1 MTPSS
6 VAACI
11 TGWTIRNASASC
23 LFCALW
29 CPRPVKRSPTRY
41 HALSSNCVC
50 PTGQRGSSVPRAL
63 PRPSNGPVRWSRW
76 THSNWIPRWLRKQ
89 RAFSSNN
96 AKMSRLCKA
105 LSWPTCC
112 GPAVNRDLPATTAR
126 PHWVSQLGDA
136 RRGKFVGNLMAFG
149 RALRRAGLPV
159 DAARMALAQQAL
171 MRIGPV
177 NKVDVASALECVL
190 VNRHQDRDVFREM
203 FQAFFKDPELA
214 HRLLAHTVP
223 QSAAP
228 KKNQPRPR
236 ALAALSSAARPPA
249 DRKSTRLNSSQ

>member
-1 MTPSS
+1 
-6 VAACI
+6 
-11 TGWTIRNASASC
+11 
-23 LFCALW
+23 
-29 CPRPVKRSPTRY
+29 
-41 HALSSNCVC
+41 
-50 PTGQRGSSVPRAL
+50 
-63 PRPSNGPVRWSRW
+63 
-76 THSNWIPRWLRKQ
+76 
-89 RAFSSNN
+89 
-96 AKMSRLCKA
+96 
-105 LSWPTCC
+105 
-112 GPAVNRDLPATTAR
+112 
-126 PHWVSQLGDA
+126 
-136 RRGKFVGNLMAFG
+136 
-149 RALRRAGLPV
+149 
-159 DAARMALAQQAL
+159 MALAQQAL

-249 DRKSTRLNSSQ
+249 EPAGLSLDLDASSVPSNTADRKSTRLNSSH